1 MLTSMKLVLFTTL
14 AALSIAGAPGAATI
28 EPGPSTSISAAPSPA
43 NFTVEERRA
52 CCTNVKKISA
62 TAEPAVSAAADP
74 PCPA

>member
-1 MLTSMKLVLFTTL
+1 MLTSMKLALFTTL

-43 NFTVEERRA
+43 NFTVEAQARVLRKCEE
-52 CCTNVKKISA
+52 ISA

>member
-43 NFTVEERRA
+43 NFTVEAQARVLR
-52 CCTNVKKISA
+52 KISA

-74 PCPA
+74 PSPA